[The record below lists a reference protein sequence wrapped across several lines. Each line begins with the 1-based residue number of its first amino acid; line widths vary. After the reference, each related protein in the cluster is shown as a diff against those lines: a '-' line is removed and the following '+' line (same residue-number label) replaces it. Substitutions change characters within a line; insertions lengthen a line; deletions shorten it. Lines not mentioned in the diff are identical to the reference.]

1 MKKGAEQAVKLV
13 SLNEQDKVVIIT
25 DKPTSNVAS
34 AVFEE
39 VGKKAKQVEL
49 FFMEDFGERP
59 ISFNDIIKQRIMNA
73 NVLYYI
79 AQSVKGELNSFRM
92 PMIDTVRAHGKLRFA
107 HMIGITEEIMKDG
120 MSTDYSK
127 IKEVTQRIHEIT
139 SGAKNLHLTTDA
151 GTNLRVQFNPRIKWV
166 PCDGHIH
173 EGKWTNL
180 PDGEIFTSPDR
191 ADGVLIV
198 DGVLGDYFTQ
208 KYGCVEN
215 HPVKITIENSR
226 ITQVECKNK
235 ELLQEFKEYIK
246 QDANSNRVGELGI
259 GTNIGLKKLIGN
271 LLQDE
276 KFPGVHIAF
285 GDPYGKET
293 GAEWSSNA
301 HIDVVMQE
309 CNISINDKKIMKK
322 GKFLI

>member
-1 MKKGAEQAVKLV
+1 MQKGAEQATKLV
-13 SLNEQDKVVIIT
+13 GLSDKDKVVIIT
-25 DKPTSNVAS
+25 DKQTSNVAGI
-34 AVFEE
+34 VFEE

-59 ISFNDIIKQRIMNA
+59 VVFNELIRQRIMNA

-79 AQSVKGELNSFRM
+79 AQSVKGELHSFRM
-92 PMIDTVRAHGKLRFA
+92 PMIETARSHGKLRFA
-107 HMIGITEEIMKDG
+107 HMIGISEEIMKDG

-127 IKEVTQRIHEIT
+127 IKELTQKVQGIVSNARE
-139 SGAKNLHLTTDA
+139 LHLTTKA
-151 GTNLRVQFNPRIKWV
+151 GTNLKVQFSPRIKWI

-180 PDGEIFTSPDR
+180 PDGEIFTSPEL
-191 ADGVLIV
+191 ANGVLVV
-198 DGVLGDYFTQ
+198 DGVIGDHFSK
-208 KYGCVEN
+208 KYGCVEK
-215 HPVKITIENSR
+215 HPMKITIENSR
-226 ITQVECKNK
+226 ITQVECENK
-235 ELLQEFKEYIK
+235 ELLEEFKEYIK
-246 QDANSNRVGELGI
+246 QDENSNRVGELGI

-276 KFPGVHIAF
+276 KFPGIHVAF

-293 GAEWSSNA
+293 GADWSSTS
-301 HIDVVMQE
+301 HVDVVMKE
-309 CNISINDKKIMKK
+309 CNIHIDGKQIMDK